1 MDPAAR
7 HGEQDDARCKVIS
20 RDGIDGTQ
28 EVETTV
34 DNLDTTNELLG
45 LLGVRAKGYQENR
58 RTSFTLAGA
67 ELEIDEWPMIPADLE
82 IEAQTPAEVLRV
94 AAFLGYDEAQF
105 ARRLHYDRPI
115 AASIAV
121 LKSVRSSTV
130 ELLRSL
136 TEEEWQRGGTHTES
150 GPYTVETWLAI
161 YAAHAHDHAT
171 QISRARSSANAN
183 TSSSGGRHV
192 LR

>member
-1 MDPAAR
+1 MDREMREALIEQYAA
-7 HGEQDDARCKVIS
+7 GP
-20 RDGIDGTQ
+20 
-28 EVETTV
+28 
-34 DNLDTTNELLG
+34 
-45 LLGVRAKGYQENR
+45 GVVTAA
-58 RTSFTLAGA
+58 LAGA
-67 ELEIDEWPMIPADLE
+67 TEQELDARPSPDEWSAREVAHHLADS
-82 IEAQTPAEVLRV
+82 EATSYMRIRKLIAEHDPIIH
-94 AAFLGYDEAQF
+94 GYDEAEF

-121 LKSVRSSTV
+121 LKSVRSATV

-136 TEEEWQRGGTHTES
+136 SDEEWQRGGTHTES

-171 QISRARSSANAN
+171 QISRARSSADTN
-183 TSSSGGRHV
+183 TSSSGGRRV